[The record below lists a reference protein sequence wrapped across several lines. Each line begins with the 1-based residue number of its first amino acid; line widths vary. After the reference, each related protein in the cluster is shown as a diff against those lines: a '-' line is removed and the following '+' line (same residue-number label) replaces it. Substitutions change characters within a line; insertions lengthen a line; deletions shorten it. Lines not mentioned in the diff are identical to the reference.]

1 MSEMHVYRQ
10 LWSFGIPLILAK
22 FIQKLPDMEGAS
34 TSGRAKPL
42 ASVEVGIRLQLS
54 FAILVMMYQGLRP
67 GEFIECSSQ
76 RGLNEGF
83 TYQDFAL
90 QAQPGS
96 QKRRWVLQITVRLRK
111 NHRGNQRNN
120 VTHIL
125 TDEPGNPHLCPVTH
139 FCALAFADGAFQ
151 NLRSPEDLNRVK
163 TGATVRIKDSVKHT
177 SVLRRLDQAG
187 HVSPT
192 LVFGADSLNFY
203 LNGLGERAGYRDNLT
218 AYAFRR
224 GHGNKLDQMVSS
236 VQRRQR
242 MGHKSD
248 DTFQYYISRISGVD
262 TQSIMLGR
270 EPRQELMDHVRSM
283 ANHHDPVAPTRTGS
297 RLTDARRSGEP
308 IPVPD
313 QDPLPETNLHIKSS
327 RDSVC
332 WWNECKFSA
341 NSKTALATHLLDR
354 HSLFSA
360 VTLPTDVNFCYECGE
375 WVESKTSWDSHCE
388 AHMSKLSSL
397 GPFCGQIVRNGVVI
411 VAAKCVF
418 CLGKIGT
425 GFSRR
430 FHQFADCYALH
441 AHIDSHLSKVK
452 DWPLVC
458 PHPYCDYLSMHVEG
472 FWLHL
477 VQSHGIEAKVVRPK
491 RNRPVGQPVDHL
503 QSQQGVDMSDDESA
517 MNQSDSLGRSDGVDN
532 SSLSSVDIAD
542 DNMHDLSY
550 GIHFLLSV
558 EGAVASSIR
567 AIPYVAYILIG
578 RTLSFRRGDA
588 RICNVTCMPRS
599 RSFQTHWEISPLEI

>member
-42 ASVEVGIRLQLS
+42 ASVELAKHLLHFLWVCDEYIFKHPRIRLQLS

-96 QKRRWVLQITVRLRK
+96 HGEKRRWVLQITVRLRK
-111 NHRGNQRNN
+111 NHRGNQRDN

-151 NLRSPEDLNRVK
+151 NLRLPEDLNRVK

-218 AYAFRR
+218 AYAFRH
-224 GHGNKLDQMVSS
+224 GHGNKLDQMLSS

-283 ANHHDPVAPTRTGS
+283 ANHHDPVAP
-297 RLTDARRSGEP
+297 
-308 IPVPD
+308 
-313 QDPLPETNLHIKSS
+313 
-327 RDSVC
+327 
-332 WWNECKFSA
+332 
-341 NSKTALATHLLDR
+341 ALLALD
-354 HSLFSA
+354 
-360 VTLPTDVNFCYECGE
+360 
-375 WVESKTSWDSHCE
+375 
-388 AHMSKLSSL
+388 
-397 GPFCGQIVRNGVVI
+397 
-411 VAAKCVF
+411 
-418 CLGKIGT
+418 
-425 GFSRR
+425 
-430 FHQFADCYALH
+430 
-441 AHIDSHLSKVK
+441 
-452 DWPLVC
+452 
-458 PHPYCDYLSMHVEG
+458 
-472 FWLHL
+472 
-477 VQSHGIEAKVVRPK
+477 
-491 RNRPVGQPVDHL
+491 
-503 QSQQGVDMSDDESA
+503 
-517 MNQSDSLGRSDGVDN
+517 
-532 SSLSSVDIAD
+532 
-542 DNMHDLSY
+542 
-550 GIHFLLSV
+550 
-558 EGAVASSIR
+558 
-567 AIPYVAYILIG
+567 
-578 RTLSFRRGDA
+578 
-588 RICNVTCMPRS
+588 
-599 RSFQTHWEISPLEI
+599 